1 MGKKSGKKSTR
12 KNIVRGSRTQVLN
25 GNADRTTGGLTAKDF
40 LRLPD
45 GRIVSKARRL
55 AGLRLYRSNKK
66 VRSALLEGRKRLGTE
81 KTSNK
86 KKSTKKKSTKKKS
99 TKKKSTKKKS
109 TKKKST
115 KKTSKKKT
123 NKKKST
129 KKTKKKKTN

>member
-12 KNIVRGSRTQVLN
+12 RKIVRGSRTQVLN

-81 KTSNK
+81 KKSN
-86 KKSTKKKSTKKKS
+86 
-99 TKKKSTKKKS
+99 KKKS

-123 NKKKST
+123 NKKTNKKKST